1 VGYVCWQRPRNE
13 ELVEAGLS
21 DLPSDHVDVDIFLGE
36 PETLG
41 LGIGAAALRLVFDR
55 LRSEGVSSVGLG
67 TAADNQRARRA
78 FEKAGFKLFR
88 EFEEEGRRM
97 CYFTRGP
104 GSVI

>member
-21 DLPSDHVDVDIFLGE
+21 DLPSDHVDVDILLGE

-41 LGIGAAALRLVFDR
+41 LGIGSAALRLVFDR

-97 CYFTRGP
+97 CYLTRGP
-104 GSVI
+104 GSAI